1 MKRKSHIEGF
11 LEHTEKLNISDVISS
26 KSKINENM
34 NNEDIIYRLK
44 SLISDWEQEKENLDN
59 MIRDWEEYDDPG
71 SDPGLQYEQEMKV
84 EECWN
89 ELSKFCKDNF

>member
-1 MKRKSHIEGF
+1 MKRIESF
-11 LEHTEKLNISDVISS
+11 LEHTEKLNISGVISS
-26 KSKINENM
+26 KSKINEDM
-34 NNEDIIYRLK
+34 NNKDIIYRLK
-44 SLISDWEQEKENLDN
+44 SLISEWENEKENLDN
-59 MIRDWEEYDDPG
+59 MVRDWEEYDEPT